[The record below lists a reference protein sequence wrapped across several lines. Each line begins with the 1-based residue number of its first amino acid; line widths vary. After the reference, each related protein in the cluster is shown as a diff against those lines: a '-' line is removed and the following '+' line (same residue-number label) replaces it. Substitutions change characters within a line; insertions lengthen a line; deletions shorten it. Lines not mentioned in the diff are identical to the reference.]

1 MSRKRVWVSP
11 DGDGGWNVKTQGAS
25 RAAANFDD
33 KVDAV
38 DKAKEI
44 AKNAS
49 LGQVIIQKRNGE
61 IETEHTYGKDPEKSP
76 G

>member
-1 MSRKRVWVSP
+1 MNRKRVWVSP

-25 RAAANFDD
+25 RAAANLED
-33 KVDAV
+33 KIDAV
-38 DKAKEI
+38 DRAKEI
-44 AKNAS
+44 AKNAP

-61 IETEHTYGKDPEKSP
+61 IETEYTYGQDPRRYP

>member
-1 MSRKRVWVSP
+1 MSRKIVWVSP

-25 RAAANFDD
+25 RAAANFEG
-33 KVDAV
+33 KSDAV

-44 AKNAS
+44 AKNAP
-49 LGQVIIQKRNGE
+49 LGQVKIQKRNGE
-61 IETEHTYGKDPEKSP
+61 IETEHTYGQDPEKYK